1 MGTQSHLK
9 ITNLLTLK
17 LQRKRK
23 LHQVIA
29 PFFKIYCP
37 KFLYKLPPQIQ
48 VFKEIPQHL
57 TFVVN
62 YFHTSLQETWKNK
75 QITTP

>member
-23 LHQVIA
+23 IHQVIA
-29 PFFKIYCP
+29 LFFKIYCQI
-37 KFLYKLPPQIQ
+37 FIQITPQIQ